1 MTDYLEELLNNT
13 SALLE
18 QVKRLERSWA
28 GPVLE
33 EAGGTEG
40 TFSSRCG
47 GETPE
52 TGSAAGAPEGA
63 AAVRGS
69 RAEPGSGL
77 AAAPGGGGG
86 EKDGVLPPAAA
97 RNSEGEGPERVR
109 APLEEGEKGSSPLL
123 EQLERLERAAVSGA
137 GDGVSARQAAWEKRD
152 RVERG
157 GGSAGWAGG
166 ASTYPN
172 GAELPGGR
180 WELGRGLPGPD
191 PVPADDTLWAE
202 RADRAFRRDSRRY
215 DGGFYLY

>member
-77 AAAPGGGGG
+77 AAAP
-86 EKDGVLPPAAA
+86 
-97 RNSEGEGPERVR
+97 
-109 APLEEGEKGSSPLL
+109 
-123 EQLERLERAAVSGA
+123 
-137 GDGVSARQAAWEKRD
+137 D
-152 RVERG
+152 RKSV
-157 GGSAGWAGG
+157 
-166 ASTYPN
+166 
-172 GAELPGGR
+172 
-180 WELGRGLPGPD
+180 
-191 PVPADDTLWAE
+191 V
-202 RADRAFRRDSRRY
+202 
-215 DGGFYLY
+215 